1 MKRLT
6 LKSDKPMPRVLA
18 KTVSIKRTFFVRHE
32 LKKAPARTP
41 AIPPMY
47 TKD

>member
-6 LKSDKPMPRVLA
+6 LKRDRAIPSILA
-18 KTVSIKRTFFVRHE
+18 TTVIMKSTFFVRHE

-41 AIPPMY
+41 AIPPM
-47 TKD
+47 